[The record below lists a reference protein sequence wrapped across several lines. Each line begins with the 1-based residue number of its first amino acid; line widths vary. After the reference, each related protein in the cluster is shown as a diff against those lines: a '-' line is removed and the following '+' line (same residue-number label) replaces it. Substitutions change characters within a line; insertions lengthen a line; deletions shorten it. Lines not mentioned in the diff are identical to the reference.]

1 MACGCSSLARY
12 PRIFNEWL
20 FSGKWG
26 GGGEGL
32 EERPGTE
39 KGCPNNLQSGPVEK
53 WIAVFIIINIS
64 EIS

>member
-1 MACGCSSLARY
+1 MVVLR
-12 PRIFNEWL
+12 
-20 FSGKWG
+20 KV
-26 GGGEGL
+26 GGGEGV